1 MRESEVHWPAILAG
15 GSARQPVNT
24 ITGGTVSKATTIQSG
39 RTRISAGDYI
49 TIIMTDQVIS
59 LNGSI
64 TSFIE
69 SLLFV
74 ADEPVALSDLARTLD
89 VSASRISDAVDRL
102 CETYAG
108 RGLRIQRV
116 NGRVQMV
123 TAPETAPAIE
133 RFLGLELSGKLSE
146 AAMETL
152 AIIAYRQPITRPEID
167 AIRGVNS
174 DGVLRTLLSRG
185 LIEEM
190 GRLDTVGRPILYG
203 TTFAF
208 LQHFGLESL
217 DELPPL
223 NGDA

>member
-1 MRESEVHWPAILAG
+1 
-15 GSARQPVNT
+15 
-24 ITGGTVSKATTIQSG
+24 
-39 RTRISAGDYI
+39 
-49 TIIMTDQVIS
+49 MTNQVIS

-64 TSFIE
+64 TSLIE

-89 VSASRISDAVDRL
+89 VSTKEVGDAVARL
-102 CETYAG
+102 SEAYAN

-123 TAPETAPAIE
+123 TAPETAPTIE

-152 AIIAYRQPITRPEID
+152 AIIAYRQPITRPQID
-167 AIRGVNS
+167 VIRGVNS
-174 DGVLRTLLSRG
+174 DGVLRTLVARG
-185 LIEEM
+185 LIEDV

-217 DELPPL
+217 DDLPPL
-223 NGDA
+223 NGNA